1 MTGILTEWTLS
12 DRDSDRKDPNDR
24 NLGRNSPNDRED
36 LSDRN
41 LNREDLN
48 DRKELNGTR
57 MDLNWN
63 LKAGMDPRGQDRPE
77 HKFKSRDGP
86 EGPG

>member
-1 MTGILTEWTLS
+1 M
-12 DRDSDRKDPNDR
+12 
-24 NLGRNSPNDRED
+24 SPNDRED

-41 LNREDLN
+41 LDRKDLT
-48 DRKELNGTR
+48 DRKELSETR

-63 LKAGMDPRGQDRPE
+63 LKAGMDPMGQARPELEFKSRDDPRGQDRPE
-77 HKFKSRDGP
+77 LEFKSRDAP